1 MTEKLEEIAELF
13 QSVEPDMRLELLLDY
28 ANKLPA
34 LPERLREASDSAQ
47 HRVRECQT
55 PLFLWVEPSE
65 RGAPDEQRVDI
76 HIDVAEEAPTV
87 KGIAS
92 IIVQGY
98 SGEPAAQVTQIPNDL
113 LNRLGLG
120 EAIRM
125 TRIVGLSALLARVR
139 REAAAAIGEAA

>member
-1 MTEKLEEIAELF
+1 MTEKLEEISELF

-65 RGAPDEQRVDI
+65 AGDSRVDI

-92 IIVQGY
+92 IIVQAY
-98 SGEPAAQVTQIPNDL
+98 SGAPASQVTEIPNDL

-125 TRIVGLSALLARVR
+125 TRIVGLSALLGRVR
-139 REAAAAIGEAA
+139 REAAAAVGEAA